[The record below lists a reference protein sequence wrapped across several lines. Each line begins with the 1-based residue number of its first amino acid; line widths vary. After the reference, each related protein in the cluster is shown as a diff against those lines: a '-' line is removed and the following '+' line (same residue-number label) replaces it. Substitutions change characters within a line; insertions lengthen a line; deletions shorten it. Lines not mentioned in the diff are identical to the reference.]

1 MKITNLCS
9 ANVATI
15 THNSKSIQDLELV
28 QTILIPKLN
37 LNNSLVPSE
46 ARNKEI
52 TKPLSTERKE
62 VGTKLKKL
70 SIKGPLGECSVIL
83 PQDLDLKIE
92 KENLNSLKI
101 SFRNQDENKAINTSW
116 IKNMIIGVTEGFKK
130 QIKLIGVGYKINL
143 STKQNVSYLNLNI
156 GFSHP
161 VSIEIPKNIYVNED
175 SKKANN
181 SDPSSIELFST
192 SLTDLNNF
200 VYSIAKIKPV
210 EKSFKGTGITII
222 NP

>member
-1 MKITNLCS
+1 
-9 ANVATI
+9 
-15 THNSKSIQDLELV
+15 
-28 QTILIPKLN
+28 
-37 LNNSLVPSE
+37 
-46 ARNKEI
+46 
-52 TKPLSTERKE
+52 
-62 VGTKLKKL
+62 
-70 SIKGPLGECSVIL
+70 
-83 PQDLDLKIE
+83 
-92 KENLNSLKI
+92 
-101 SFRNQDENKAINTSW
+101 
-116 IKNMIIGVTEGFKK
+116 MIIGVTEGFKK

>member
-101 SFRNQDENKAINTSW
+101 SFRNQDENKAINTS
-116 IKNMIIGVTEGFKK
+116 
-130 QIKLIGVGYKINL
+130 
-143 STKQNVSYLNLNI
+143 
-156 GFSHP
+156 
-161 VSIEIPKNIYVNED
+161 
-175 SKKANN
+175 
-181 SDPSSIELFST
+181 
-192 SLTDLNNF
+192 
-200 VYSIAKIKPV
+200 
-210 EKSFKGTGITII
+210 
-222 NP
+222 